1 MAVCDGP
8 LLRAAG
14 PPIGDPRRSGARPEP
29 GLRHVAGRALY
40 GGRSLAAGPDRVA
53 TAPAEA
59 GSGRSCRSLVRDAS
73 PTSQQPAQRSALH
86 PRGQVR
92 ARGDPAIAL
101 WKLDLSLTQLL
112 GQRPA
117 PALLRPVHRV
127 RLGCIMRPPGQWDR
141 PARRQTSDD
150 IVCTTT
156 ARERHAAAAPPGRC
170 NSGTRHRERTTLV
183 PRSSTGWG
191 ACRRFRG
198 SDAGGSRRGRA
209 LGRPFPLDRR

>member
-14 PPIGDPRRSGARPEP
+14 PPIGDPRRSGARHEP

-40 GGRSLAAGPDRVA
+40 DGRSLAAGPDRVA

-59 GSGRSCRSLVRDAS
+59 ASGRSCRSLVRDAS

-101 WKLDLSLTQLL
+101 WELDMSFDPTPGSSDLL
-112 GQRPA
+112 K
-117 PALLRPVHRV
+117 
-127 RLGCIMRPPGQWDR
+127 GCCGRSPSEVGMHH
-141 PARRQTSDD
+141 A
-150 IVCTTT
+150 TT
-156 ARERHAAAAPPGRC
+156 
-170 NSGTRHRERTTLV
+170 RTV
-183 PRSSTGWG
+183 GSAGST
-191 ACRRFRG
+191 
-198 SDAGGSRRGRA
+198 
-209 LGRPFPLDRR
+209 PNI